1 MISSSLVFIVFV
13 RGSLTHWEI
22 QKTVTLGFPGGSV
35 IKNPSASAGGTG
47 SIPGLGRSRMLWD
60 NQCSRACELQLLRPA
75 CPGACAPQE
84 TPLQR
89 EACTPQLESSLHS
102 SEDPSQP

>member
-84 TPLQR
+84 KPLQR